1 MDLQLKGKIA
11 CVTGGSEG
19 IGKGIAAALAREG
32 CDVAVCARRKDLLE
46 KTAEEIRRASGRK
59 VLAIAADLTREADA
73 KSFVEGAQRHFGRID
88 IFVNNAGSAPGGMIE
103 IDGGQ
108 QKPLMDQARG

>member
-32 CDVAVCARRKDLLE
+32 CDVVICARRKDVLE
-46 KTAEEIRRASGRK
+46 RAAEEIRGASGRK
-59 VLAIAADLTREADA
+59 VFAIAADLTREACA
-73 KSFVEGAQRHFGRID
+73 KECVEAAHNHFVRID
-88 IFVNNAGSAPGGMIE
+88 IFVSYAAYGPGG
-103 IDGGQ
+103 
-108 QKPLMDQARG
+108 